1 MRIFLTKFPHVSAY
15 IALVSATIRHSFA
28 GKACLLIGITAV
40 LYGLLINNLN
50 LWTDEI
56 YSVLMAKDSLGDMF
70 HLLLTEDSKPPLYY
84 LYLKGILALFPNE
97 YEIWGAHFASYIL
110 LLVAQ
115 LFAVTEVR
123 KDYGD
128 RTALWLVALMLLMP
142 QSLWL
147 AFEVRT
153 YMLSAFLMLAA
164 LVYGLRVSEQPE
176 LRDYFKLGAATV
188 LALYSHYYCALW
200 LMFLY
205 LFCWQTFCGHG
216 ALNSSNLFWRQP
228 EPRRCCSHHG

>member
-1 MRIFLTKFPHVSAY
+1 MRIFLTKFPHISAY
-15 IALVSATIRHSFA
+15 IALVSATIRHSFT
-28 GKACLLIGITAV
+28 GKSCLLIGITAV

-56 YSVLMAKDSLGDMF
+56 YSILMAKDSLGDMF

-110 LLVAQ
+110 LLAAQ

-128 RTALWLVALMLLMP
+128 RTALWLTALMLLMP

-153 YMLSAFLMLAA
+153 YMLSAF
-164 LVYGLRVSEQPE
+164 
-176 LRDYFKLGAATV
+176 
-188 LALYSHYYCALW
+188 
-200 LMFLY
+200 
-205 LFCWQTFCGHG
+205 
-216 ALNSSNLFWRQP
+216 
-228 EPRRCCSHHG
+228 